1 MPLAGLLTYSVPER
15 PSHFGKTEQWTL
27 VFKTSIELTAAGQ
40 LRNHTVFPFNFGY
53 TPKTKSAAKVL
64 KYPANDK
71 Q

>member
-1 MPLAGLLTYSVPER
+1 
-15 PSHFGKTEQWTL
+15 

-64 KYPANDK
+64 KYLPNDK